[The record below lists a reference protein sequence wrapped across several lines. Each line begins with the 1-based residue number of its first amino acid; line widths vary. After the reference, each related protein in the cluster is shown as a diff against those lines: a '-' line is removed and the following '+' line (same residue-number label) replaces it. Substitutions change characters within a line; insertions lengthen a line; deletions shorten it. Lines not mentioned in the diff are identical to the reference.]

1 MKRSFLLLVFLAT
14 LSTGLPAAEPADLVL
29 LNARIY
35 TVDPHLKFAQ
45 ALAIRD
51 GRIVAVGASEEMQH
65 WTGPDTKVLD
75 LEGKLVLPGFND
87 AHTHLWHAGSELIS
101 VNLKDTRSVAELQQ
115 RIRSRLHDYRPGDWV
130 TGSGWD
136 QSLWAENR
144 YPTRADLD
152 PVSSEHPMM
161 FTRVDG
167 HSAIVNSRALALAG
181 ITRETPDP
189 EGGEIVRDA
198 DGESTGW
205 LKENATELV
214 SRLIP
219 APTMEYRKRA
229 LAAALAEAARWGV
242 TSVQD
247 DSVRFGSWE
256 NFLVMRELK
265 NEGKLTVRVTE
276 WLPFDL
282 PVEKLKEMQ
291 REGGTDDPWLR
302 TGALKYQIDGSGGSR
317 TAAMLDPFAVEP
329 DNRGMLFYEPEELE
343 RLVIERDAAGFQVAL
358 HAIGDRAIRI
368 TLDAFEAAR
377 AANGRRDSRHKIEH
391 VQYVHRDDVPRF
403 RALGVI
409 ASMQPAHLLAEIR
422 WTSTLIGREREHQAY
437 AVNSLLMAG
446 AVVAFGTDYPVE
458 NIPPLRNLYAAV
470 AREFEAGGPEGG
482 WQPQERVNIEQ
493 ALRAYTWGSAV
504 AEFSEAHKGTLTPGK
519 FADLVVLSKDITRL
533 PAKELLD
540 TEILLTMVGGR
551 IVFEKK

>member
-1 MKRSFLLLVFLAT
+1 MKRFLLLLVLVAAFPTA
-14 LSTGLPAAEPADLVL
+14 LPAAEPADLVL

-35 TVDPHLKFAQ
+35 TVDTHLKLAQ
-45 ALAIRD
+45 ALAIRE
-51 GRIVAVGASEEMQH
+51 GRIIAVGTSEEMQH

-87 AHTHLWHAGSELIS
+87 AHTHLAHAGAELIS
-101 VNLKDTRSVAELQQ
+101 VNLKDTRSVAEFQQ
-115 RIRSRLHDYRPGDWV
+115 RIRTRLPDYQPGEWM

-152 PVSSEHPMM
+152 PVSAEHPMM

-181 ITRETPDP
+181 ITRDTPNP
-189 EGGEIVRDA
+189 EGGEIVRDPY
-198 DGESTGW
+198 GEPTGW
-205 LKENATELV
+205 LKEGATALV
-214 SRLIP
+214 ARLIP
-219 APTMEYRKRA
+219 APTMEWRKRA
-229 LAAALAEAARWGV
+229 LAAALAEAARYGV

-256 NFLVMRELK
+256 NFLAMRELK
-265 NEGKLTVRVTE
+265 NEGQLTLRITE

-302 TGALKYQIDGSGGSR
+302 LGALKYQIDGSGGSR
-317 TAAMLDPFAVEP
+317 TAAMLEPFAVEP
-329 DNRGMLFYEPEELE
+329 GNRGMMFYEPGELK
-343 RLVIERDAAGFQVAL
+343 RLVIERDAAGFQMAL
-358 HAIGDRAIRI
+358 HAIGDRAIRV
-368 TLDAFEAAR
+368 TLDAFAAAR
-377 AANGRRDSRHKIEH
+377 QANGRRDARHKIEH

-403 RALGVI
+403 RELGVL
-409 ASMQPAHLLAEIR
+409 ASMQPCHLLAEIR
-422 WTSTLIGREREHQAY
+422 WTGTLIGREREHEAY
-437 AVNSLLMAG
+437 AVNSLLKAG

-470 AREFEAGGPEGG
+470 AREFEAGGPAGG
-482 WQPQERVNIEQ
+482 WQPQEKINIEQ
-493 ALRAYTWGSAV
+493 ALRAYTWGSAF
-504 AEFSEAHKGTLTPGK
+504 AEFSEARKGTLTPGK

-533 PAKELLD
+533 PARELLD
-540 TEILLTMVGGR
+540 AEVLLTMVGGR
-551 IVFEKK
+551 VVFEKK